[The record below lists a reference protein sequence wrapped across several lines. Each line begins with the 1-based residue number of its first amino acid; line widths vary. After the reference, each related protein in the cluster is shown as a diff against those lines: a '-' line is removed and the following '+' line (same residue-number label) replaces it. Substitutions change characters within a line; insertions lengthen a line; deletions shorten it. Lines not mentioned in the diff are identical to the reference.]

1 MTSQHDA
8 PRITPH
14 PCCLRG
20 DRRECG
26 GDFGNNLAKLH
37 GWRQRVADR
46 CVDSAS
52 VGERYRWCG
61 GVINGEILS
70 PAAVEKGEDRRTS
83 PRTTRPKSA
92 SPRLTRDTLC
102 ARQEALNAIGGRCTI
117 REHPVTV
124 ARDRSASRF
133 GPSLV

>member
-1 MTSQHDA
+1 MAARDEDDEEFDLGISLESVAAIVDA
-8 PRITPH
+8 AR
-14 PCCLRG
+14 
-20 DRRECG
+20 
-26 GDFGNNLAKLH
+26 
-37 GWRQRVADR
+37 
-46 CVDSAS
+46 
-52 VGERYRWCG
+52 
-61 GVINGEILS
+61 
-70 PAAVEKGEDRRTS
+70 AVQEGEDRRTS

-133 GPSLV
+133 GPSFV